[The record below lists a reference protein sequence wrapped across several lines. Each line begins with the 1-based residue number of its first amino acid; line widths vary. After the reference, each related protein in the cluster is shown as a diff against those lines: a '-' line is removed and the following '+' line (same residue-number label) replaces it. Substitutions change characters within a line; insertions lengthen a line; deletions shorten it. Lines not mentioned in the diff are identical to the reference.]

1 MTAKKLIELLN
12 KLDDKE
18 KELIVCIDDSE
29 EKNSAVEAEY
39 LGVIN
44 DEDGDCVCFKSA

>member
-18 KELIVCIDDSE
+18 KELIVCIIDE
-29 EKNSAVEAEY
+29 GNGGTAVEAEY

>member
-12 KLDDKE
+12 TLSDKE
-18 KELIVCIDDSE
+18 KDLIICIDE
-29 EKNSAVEAEY
+29 GNGGAAVEAEY